1 MLSRTLTSLSGLKSK
16 VVNKPRSRLSSPTK
30 VCKTSKPRRLTLV
43 LRPYSSAPVGNKLI
57 PTVNK
62 LQEIFAMTGSELDL
76 PQLVVVGAQSS
87 GKSSV
92 LENLVGRDFLP
103 RGSGIVT
110 RRPLILQL
118 MQTTGG
124 SAEEWGEFSH
134 KPGAKYTRFEDIR
147 SEISAETDKVA
158 GKNLGVVDRPI
169 LLKIYSPNV
178 VNLTLVDLPG
188 IARNPVG
195 DQPQDIEARI
205 VTMIKKY
212 AEKPNAILLAVH
224 AANQDVATSDAIKLA
239 NQVDPGH
246 QRTVGV
252 LTKLDLMDK
261 GTDAMAILQGIEM
274 PLVHGWTPV
283 LSRSQQD
290 IVNGKSIASALRDE
304 KAWFESHPQY
314 ASVAGQ
320 AGTTQLAVKCNRL
333 LTSHIRRTLP
343 DLKAALQVK
352 IRAVKSELEIY
363 GEPVPRDPA
372 AAGPYLLGLLGK
384 FSQEFKSVIEGGGS
398 QEIQTKDLNGGAR
411 VRYILDENFAQ
422 KLGEISPMTGLT
434 TTDIRM
440 AVRNAAGTKSAL
452 LVPDQAFEQL
462 VKRQIALFRD
472 PALETAEL
480 VYNELAHV
488 LATMPLPELGRY
500 RRLREKITEVSTKAL
515 KQRLKEVNAL
525 IEVMVGLEVGFI
537 NTSHPDFVGV
547 SALHQRNEDRDRAID
562 SHLDAASSNQSSSS
576 GGGIFGFL
584 FGGAKKET
592 TPSPSS
598 SNARRPSSETA
609 QTLPSSPRAPI
620 RANLNLRLDDKAMS
634 EHERVQVRTIV
645 NLLDS
650 YMRISQ
656 KSIQDVVIKVVMC
669 KLVNDTREALQRELT
684 AALYQPHMLS
694 ELLRESEDVDAKRT
708 AAKEN
713 LERLKAAKKAI
724 QEADEGL
731 WEEF

>member
-1 MLSRTLTSLSGLKSK
+1 
-16 VVNKPRSRLSSPTK
+16 
-30 VCKTSKPRRLTLV
+30 
-43 LRPYSSAPVGNKLI
+43 VGNKLI

-62 LQEIFAMTGSELDL
+62 LQEIFAMTGTELDL

-118 MQTTGG
+118 SQTSSESG
-124 SAEEWGEFSH
+124 EEWGEFSH

-147 SEISAETDKVA
+147 SEISSETDKVA

-169 LLKIYSPNV
+169 LLKIFSPNV
-178 VNLTLVDLPG
+178 INLTLVDLPG

-195 DQPQDIEARI
+195 DQPADIETRI
-205 VTMIKKY
+205 INMIRKY

-261 GTDAMAILQGIEM
+261 GTDAMAILQGAEM
-274 PLVHGWTPV
+274 PLLHGWTPI

-290 IVNGKSIASALRDE
+290 IANGKSIMSALRDE
-304 KAWFESHPQY
+304 KHWFETHPVYSSLSH
-314 ASVAGQ
+314 Q
-320 AGTTQLAVKCNRL
+320 AGTTQLALKCNRL
-333 LTSHIRRTLP
+333 LTSHIRKTLP
-343 DLKAALQVK
+343 ELKAALQVK
-352 IRAVKSELEIY
+352 IRAVKNELEVY
-363 GEPVPRDPA
+363 GEPVPKDPA
-372 AAGPYLLGLLGK
+372 AAGPHLLGLLGK
-384 FSQEFKSVIEGGGS
+384 FSQEFKSVMEGGGS

-422 KLGEISPMTGLT
+422 KLAEITPMTGLT

-462 VKRQIALFRD
+462 VKRQLALFRD

-480 VYNELAHV
+480 VYNELAHT
-488 LATMPLPELGRY
+488 LATMAMPELARY

-515 KQRLKEVNAL
+515 KQRLKEVNSL

-547 SALHQRNEDRDRAID
+547 NALHHRNDDRDRQID
-562 SHLDAASSNQSSSS
+562 SQMEAASSSSSS
-576 GGGIFGFL
+576 SGGIFGFL
-584 FGGAKKET
+584 FGSKKDSS
-592 TPSPSS
+592 SPSQS
-598 SNARRPSSETA
+598 RAS
-609 QTLPSSPRAPI
+609 SSPSQSSQSSSASAPISSSRVPI

-656 KSIQDVVIKVVMC
+656 KSIQDVVIKVIMC
-669 KLVNDTREALQRELT
+669 KLVNDTREALLRELT
-684 AALYQPHMLS
+684 SALYQPHLLS
-694 ELLRESEDVDAKRT
+694 ELLRESEDIDAKRL

-713 LERLKAAKKAI
+713 LERLRAAKRAI
-724 QEADEGL
+724 AEADEGL
-731 WEEF
+731 WEQI